1 MHTPMTESFYIA
13 FFVVFGVMLLEM
25 AVYYVAP
32 GWLAKLAL
40 IPVGTARTVLLPPVV
55 LGQGQLQAGYRATA
69 MGSVALDRVRFP
81 PVLSGSATVGE
92 WSGTSGWLR
101 LTTLWFGWNRSL
113 GVARLRATQEGN
125 VVRLDARLYPMP
137 ISMALLWPTLLLF
150 PAPESMIVPIVGA
163 FAFAITL
170 GWYMT
175 VRRIRDDVDGVLL
188 EIASAIER
196 SGR

>member
-13 FFVVFGVMLLEM
+13 FLVVFGVMLAEM

-32 GWLAKLAL
+32 GWLAKFAL
-40 IPVGTARTVLLPPVV
+40 IPVGTPRTVLLPPVV

-69 MGSVALDRVRFP
+69 KGAVALDRVRFP
-81 PVLSGSATVGE
+81 PVLSGSETVGE

-113 GVARLRATQEGN
+113 GVARLRATQQGN
-125 VVRLDARLYPMP
+125 EVRLDARLYPMP
-137 ISMALLWPTLLLF
+137 ISMVLLWPTLLLF
-150 PAPESMIVPIVGA
+150 PAPEPMILPVVGA
-163 FAFAITL
+163 FAISIAV

-175 VRRIRDDVDGVLL
+175 VRRIRDDVDGALL
-188 EIASAIER
+188 DIASAIER